1 MNLLESA
8 RDHYLSR
15 HEEFARNLGDEP
27 GWLSELRRE
36 ALGCFA
42 ELGLPSTRLEEWL
55 HTSVRPIATVPFEL
69 PPPGPSGV
77 SREALEPLVIPL
89 FSYSR
94 FVFVDGRF
102 DQALSARPALGGNAA
117 IQSLGRLS
125 ARELDGLGTYLG
137 GLADHKRNAFVALNT
152 AFRDDGAVL
161 RVPRG
166 TRLESPIQLVF
177 VDSGRTDPRVCH
189 PRLLV
194 IAEEGSSVRI
204 IQDHVSLDRGQGFTN
219 VVMETFIE
227 RGAAVEH
234 VLLQRQGPGQV
245 QVSNLSVRL
254 ERDARFTGHTV
265 TLSGAWV
272 RNDAAVVL
280 AGEGAECALNGLFVG
295 DGTQFIDNHTLVD
308 HAMPHC
314 QSREL
319 YKGILAGHA
328 KGVFR
333 GRVIVRPD
341 AQHTNAEQFN
351 LNLLL
356 SDTAQINTQ
365 PQLEI
370 HADDVKC
377 SHGSAIGRL
386 DDDAIF
392 YLRTRGIGETR
403 AREMLARGFAVEVT
417 GTLSDEPL
425 RAELDRLVSEKFDRG
440 SAERETE

>member
-1 MNLLESA
+1 MDVRQQAEYDLVHLPDAILVTDGVVEEIVQGWD
-8 RDHYLSR
+8 RDTEIICY
-15 HEEFARNLGDEP
+15 
-27 GWLSELRRE
+27 
-36 ALGCFA
+36 
-42 ELGLPSTRLEEWL
+42 
-55 HTSVRPIATVPFEL
+55 
-69 PPPGPSGV
+69 
-77 SREALEPLVIPL
+77 
-89 FSYSR
+89 
-94 FVFVDGRF
+94 
-102 DQALSARPALGGNAA
+102 
-117 IQSLGRLS
+117 
-125 ARELDGLGTYLG
+125 
-137 GLADHKRNAFVALNT
+137 
-152 AFRDDGAVL
+152 
-161 RVPRG
+161 
-166 TRLESPIQLVF
+166 
-177 VDSGRTDPRVCH
+177 CH
-189 PRLLV
+189 HGIR
-194 IAEEGSSVRI
+194 
-204 IQDHVSLDRGQGFTN
+204 SLDAAAYLAGQGFTN

-234 VLLQRQGPGQV
+234 VLLQRQGRGQV

-403 AREMLARGFAVEVT
+403 AREMLARGFAAEVT